1 MQDDSTVRIQ
11 NIFACKYSTHSVLAN
26 EYSFV

>member
-1 MQDDSTVRIQ
+1 MQDDSTIRIQ